1 MAAGSFSD
9 SKKRFQRAGAQGFPN
24 LDHFIR
30 DDGSESHREPNADC
44 FNRQS
49 RPSSDLQP
57 DQNVTAIFPPAIRQS
72 ERRFPKQADQE
83 KQKKRE
89 AERSPVNKPL
99 RGVKKTG

>member
-1 MAAGSFSD
+1 GDD
-9 SKKRFQRAGAQGFPN
+9 SRKT
-24 LDHFIR
+24 D
-30 DDGSESHREPNADC
+30 REPNADC

-49 RPSSDLQP
+49 GPSSDLQA
-57 DQNVTAIFPPAIRQS
+57 DQNVAAIFPPAIRQS

-99 RGVKKTG
+99 RGVKKTGRRNERSADAINKIPREAFRRH